1 MPSRADI
8 VEKIVK
14 ILRLARGAGTDAE
27 AHNALLHAQR
37 LMLAHDVSETELSD
51 PAESMAIEEVVAD
64 HLGARLPWKEYL
76 AAVIAESFRCAYIIS
91 RARST
96 GATHFVFIGQG
107 ADAPIATEA
116 YHTAVSAADQL
127 AARHAATRPDADI
140 ARASYLSGFI
150 SGLYER
156 FQESSTKNP
165 LLVCTPAAVLA
176 HAQAY
181 TCAHADGGALPTED
195 ADAVKRGYD
204 TGWTFGGDRRA
215 LDEPEEK

>member
-1 MPSRADI
+1 MPSRAAI

-27 AHNALLHAQR
+27 AHTALLHAQR
-37 LMLAHDVSETELSD
+37 LMLTHDVSETELAD
-51 PAESMAIEEVVAD
+51 PAAADAIEEIVAD
-64 HLGARLPWKEYL
+64 QLGVRLPWKEYL

-96 GATHFVFIGQG
+96 GVTRFVFIGQG
-107 ADAPIATEA
+107 ADASIATEA

-127 AARHAATRPDADI
+127 AARYAATRPEADA

-150 SGLYER
+150 SGLYQR
-156 FQESSTKNP
+156 FQENSEKSA
-165 LLVCTPAAVLA
+165 LLVCTSAAVLA

-181 TCAHADGGALPTED
+181 ARVDADGGALPTED

-204 TGWTFGGDRRA
+204 TGWTFGGTRRA
-215 LDEPEEK
+215 LDNPDEK